1 MNDALNIHW
10 NAKSRQ
16 PYERRLPNTVS
27 QFFAGKNILITGSS
41 GFLAQQIIQRLQNDV
56 PDHGDLI
63 GIDIVSLN
71 GSEDADPVPVPRKGV
86 SANTE
91 TDQFVFYQGYCG
103 DSQLLKTIFA
113 QHRIDFVIHCAA
125 QKYLPKLQ
133 NDPYRALKENTLES
147 IMFLE
152 FCLEAKVP
160 NILYV
165 STDKA
170 TEPISIYGVSKLFPE
185 RFLAAKSKSFPKSN
199 ISCIRLGNIFG
210 SSGSVLKQW
219 DDQWSASNSIIIRGK
234 AMQRIFVSPSQA
246 AVYCLISL
254 FASNELQETHSEGLL
269 RFGPAQADSWSIYE
283 LAQHWLKLK
292 GVSNPETH
300 IQNTPALAGEK
311 TSERIWSTLDTP
323 LKSSFEELSFICDRP
338 NSDYNL
344 DGQAGTAI
352 DKAIARL
359 KQIVANAESNAV
371 GQGFSE
377 KTQKQSLEWIKDN
390 VFDLR

>member
-1 MNDALNIHW
+1 MNDALNILW
-10 NAKSRQ
+10 NAISKQ
-16 PYERRLPNTVS
+16 LYERRLPNEVS
-27 QFFAGKNILITGSS
+27 QLFAGKNILITGSS
-41 GFLAQQIIQRLQNDV
+41 GFLGQQIIQRLQNDV

-63 GIDIVSLN
+63 GIDVVSLN
-71 GSEDADPVPVPRKGV
+71 GSEDADSVPVPPKTM
-86 SANTE
+86 SANTG
-91 TDQFVFYQGYCG
+91 TDQVFFYQGHCG

-113 QHRIDFVIHCAA
+113 QHRIDIVIHCAA
-125 QKYLPKLQ
+125 QKYLPELQ
-133 NDPYRALKENTLES
+133 NNPCRAIKENTLES
-147 IMFLE
+147 LMFLK

-160 NILYV
+160 YILYV

-185 RFLAAKSKSFPKSN
+185 RYLAEKAKSYPQSN

-219 DDQWSASNSIIIRGK
+219 DDQWSSSNSIILRGK
-234 AMQRIFVSPSQA
+234 QMQRIFVSPSQA
-246 AVYCLISL
+246 AVYGLMSL
-254 FASNELQETHSEGLL
+254 FVSSELQDTHSEGLL

-300 IQNTPALAGEK
+300 IQYAPALAGEK
-311 TSERIWSTLDTP
+311 TSERIWSTLDKP
-323 LKSSFEELSFICDRP
+323 LKSFFEELSFIYDRP
-338 NSDYNL
+338 NSDSNP

-359 KQIVANAESNAV
+359 KQIVENAKSNAV
-371 GQGFSE
+371 GQGISE

-390 VFDLR
+390 VFDPH